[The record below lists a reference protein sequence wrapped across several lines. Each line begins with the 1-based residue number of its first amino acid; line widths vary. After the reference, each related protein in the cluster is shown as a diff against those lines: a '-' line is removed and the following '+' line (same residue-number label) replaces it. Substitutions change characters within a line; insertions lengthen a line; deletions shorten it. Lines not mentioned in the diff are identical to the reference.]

1 MVNNDYLPTIRVD
14 PETFTI
20 EVDGE
25 RVDPAPAATLPLT
38 QLYSMF

>member
-1 MVNNDYLPTIRVD
+1 LPVIKVD
-14 PETFTI
+14 PETFAI

-25 RVDPAPAATLPLT
+25 PIEPTPATELPLT